1 MAKAGANL
9 ARMAVNAGR
18 QRGDAGRRDVVD
30 IITFVESDWGL
41 GMRLYPVQRVILKAY
56 YGIPLDDDP
65 ANAFA
70 VTDWRRGSPRDFT
83 EAGYLRYLYADG
95 RSNVREVVPGEE
107 RRQLVLSIGR
117 RSGKTLIASCIS
129 AYETYKLI
137 NLGNPQQYY
146 GLSPSSNI
154 QLISIATGKDQ
165 AGLLYA
171 EVSGHFSK
179 CNFFRR
185 YTANHTMSYARF
197 QTPRDIE
204 EFGAYE
210 ENPKARA
217 SVKVTFHACNAKG
230 LRGAGNIV
238 VILDEVAHF
247 VEQGGSSAEEVYQA
261 VHAST
266 GTFTPKNEFGEPIDG
281 PGTES
286 EGRMILIS
294 SPLGKQ
300 GLFFKKFEQGMKGGE
315 SSEHMLCIQ
324 APTWEVNPTI
334 AASVFKNAYAEDPRI
349 FFTEWGGEF
358 TDRTLGWL
366 ENQQDL
372 LACVDKDLRPR
383 TRGQPRKPYFLG
395 FDLGLVNDA
404 SAAAITHIDERNRIV
419 LDFIG
424 QMKAG
429 EGDHAD
435 KDRLE
440 FDDVAAW
447 LYSLSRRFHFHSGL
461 LDQWGAIPLE
471 QALAKKGL
479 TQIEGKLFSPQE
491 KSQIWQNL
499 KSMIWD
505 KRVVLFDISPEEKM
519 KYLARE
525 EDPPEHHEYIRQL
538 LELQATYKSRY
549 VVEVQAPQT
558 EGKHDDLADAL
569 SRSVWLASQQLG
581 KLKHIARTNPNMPLA
596 LVRPQVTAAV
606 RRSNLRQ
613 ALLGGSDP
621 KRQVPK
627 RRRWQ

>member
-1 MAKAGANL
+1 MAKAAANL
-9 ARMAVNAGR
+9 ARMALNAGR
-18 QRGDAGRRDVVD
+18 LPEDAGRRDVVD
-30 IITFVESDWGL
+30 SITFVESEWGL
-41 GMRLYPVQRVILKAY
+41 GMRLYPVQRVILKAH

-65 ANAFA
+65 ANAFTI
-70 VTDWRRGSPRDFT
+70 TDWRRQNPKDFT
-83 EAGYLRYLYADG
+83 EAGYLRYLYEQG
-95 RSNVREVVPGEE
+95 RSNIREVVPGVE

-137 NLGNPQQYY
+137 NLGNPQRYF

-165 AGLLYA
+165 AGLLYS

-204 EFGAYE
+204 EFGSYD

-217 SVKVTFHACNAKG
+217 SLKVTFHACNAKG

-266 GTFTPKNEFGEPIDG
+266 GTFTPKDDLGEPIDG
-281 PGTES
+281 AMTES

-300 GLFFKKFEQGMKGGE
+300 GLFYKKFQQGMSGGE
-315 SSEHMLCIQ
+315 SAGHMLCIQ
-324 APTWEVNPTI
+324 APTWEVNPTVS
-334 AASVFKNAYAEDPRI
+334 ASVFKDAYAEDPRI

-366 ENQQDL
+366 ENPEDL
-372 LACVDKDLRPR
+372 LACIDKELRPR
-383 TRGQPRKPYFLG
+383 TRGQPRRQYFVG

-404 SAAAITHIDERNRIV
+404 SAIAITHIDENNRIV

-424 QMKAG
+424 QMMAG
-429 EGDHAD
+429 EGEYAD
-435 KDRLE
+435 KERLE

-447 LYSLSRRFHFHSGL
+447 IYGLSRRFHFHSGL
-461 LDQWGAIPLE
+461 FDQWGAIPLE

-491 KSQIWQNL
+491 KSQIWQNF

-505 KRVVLFDISPEEKM
+505 KRLVLFDITPEERQ
-519 KYLARE
+519 KYLSRE
-525 EDPPEHHEYIRQL
+525 EIPPDHLAYIQQM

-549 VVEVQAPQT
+549 VVEVEAPQT
-558 EGKHDDLADAL
+558 DGKHDDLADAL
-569 SRSVWLASQQLG
+569 SRSVWLASQQIG
-581 KLKHIARTNPNMPLA
+581 KLKHIARSGLNTPA
-596 LVRPQVTAAV
+596 HVVRPQVSAAI
-606 RRSNLRQ
+606 RRANRRQ
-613 ALLGGSDP
+613 SLLGGSDP
-621 KRQVPK
+621 KRQIQK
-627 RRRWQ
+627 RRRW